1 MKKKFPVIVFFISV
15 AVLAF
20 SSPRNKEVGAND
32 LNVLVIT
39 LDTTRA
45 DVLGLYGNKNN
56 LTPNID
62 RIGQNGIVFKECHA
76 EVPLTLPSHCT
87 IFTGRYPIAHQV
99 RNNGVYC
106 LSKNELTMAEIFKT
120 RGFQTS
126 AIISSFTLNSE
137 FGLSQ
142 GFDSYDEDF
151 DSPEVILNFDVEI
164 PADRVYD
171 KFMRWIERNNNQK
184 FFCWVHFYDP
194 HFPYISHDDGSAG
207 VKQSQ
212 WDNYESEVRYADTY
226 IGKMADVLQSKKMI
240 ENTIV
245 IIVGDH
251 GEAFGE
257 HGEYGHGIFCYEESL
272 RVPLIVYH
280 PRLFA
285 KGRFVTE
292 RVGLADIMPTV
303 LEINRFKRPKNIQG
317 RSLLGLLQ
325 GKTEKKKRT
334 FYFESMF
341 GSEENNW
348 TPLTGIIYDKYKY
361 ISLSERELYDL
372 SIDPRE
378 ANNLYEE
385 KKDVFRKLDKK
396 LEKIVRSTP
405 TAQLSSKRK
414 LSKSDIERLKSLGYI
429 SSFSNK
435 TKQMMDPKKGIVV
448 YSQIQ
453 EIRDIIKQ
461 KNYGLAETKLNE
473 LISVN
478 PEIELPSLYEI
489 SYEIEKN
496 KGNRDKALGILQHAV
511 TVFPKNEALKM
522 RLAIELFTGGELTKT
537 LDICRQLIE
546 EDNQFTPAYILRG
559 DVYTRLNQIE
569 EALRN
574 YEQACAL
581 EPQNKMIK
589 AKYVTLLLE
598 NNELQKALPIMNEL
612 EKHEKFIHTPAYL
625 EMISTYG
632 IRLISNGEGA
642 EAIAIFKKVIDINP
656 RNPEAWVNLGCA
668 YFNSRQFDMALE
680 NYQEALKIDKNFA
693 LAKSN
698 IGLVYLNKYAED
710 NQTVWLGK
718 ALESFNEAIILNPR
732 LGAAYNSRALAFLC
746 LDKKNEAVMDF
757 IQAIEQEPDFMDSYF
772 NIIIVLKQLGR
783 YSEAL
788 TYLNLC
794 KKRFSDK
801 LSPHDREELERLESE
816 IRLKK
821 NLEVSDFMYRPLFSF

>member
-1 MKKKFPVIVFFISV
+1 MKKKFTVIVFFISV
-15 AVLAF
+15 AVLVF
-20 SSPRNKEVGAND
+20 SSPRNDEVGAND

-45 DVLGLYGNKNN
+45 DVIGLYGNKNN
-56 LTPNID
+56 VTPNID
-62 RIGQNGIVFKECHA
+62 RLGQNGIVFKECYA

-87 IFTGRYPIAHQV
+87 IFTGRYPFAHQV
-99 RNNGVYC
+99 RINGTYC
-106 LSKNELTMAEIFKT
+106 LSKNELTMAEIFKAK
-120 RGFQTS
+120 GFQTS
-126 AIISSFTLNSE
+126 AIIASFTLNSK

-151 DSPEVILNFDVEI
+151 ESPEVILNFDVEI
-164 PADRVYD
+164 PAEQVYD
-171 KFMRWIERNNNQK
+171 KFMHWIERYSNQK

-194 HFPYISHDDGSAG
+194 HFPYISHDDSSAG

-212 WDNYESEVRYADTY
+212 WDNYESEVRYVDTY
-226 IGKMADVLQSKKMI
+226 IGKMADVLQSNKII

-272 RVPLIVYH
+272 RVPLIVYY
-280 PRLFA
+280 PRLFT
-285 KGRFVTE
+285 KGRFVTD
-292 RVGLADIMPTV
+292 RVSLADIMPTV
-303 LEINRFKRPKNIQG
+303 LEINRFKRPNNIQG

-325 GKTEKKKRT
+325 GKIEKKKRT
-334 FYFESMF
+334 VYFESMF

-361 ISLSERELYDL
+361 ISLPEYELYDL
-372 SIDPRE
+372 SNDPRE
-378 ANNLYEE
+378 ANNICGE
-385 KKDVFRKLDKK
+385 KMDIRRKLDKK
-396 LEKIVRSTP
+396 LAKIVRSIP
-405 TAQLSSKRK
+405 PAQVSSKRE
-414 LSKSDIERLKSLGYI
+414 LSQSDIQKLKSLGYI

-435 TKQMMDPKKGIVV
+435 TKQMIDPKKGIVV
-448 YSQIQ
+448 YSQVQ
-453 EIRDIIKQ
+453 EIRDIFKQ

-473 LISVN
+473 FISAN
-478 PEIELPSLYEI
+478 PEIELPGLYEI

-496 KGNRDKALGILQHAV
+496 KGNRDNAIGILQHAV
-511 TVFPKNEALKM
+511 TVFPKNEALKI
-522 RLAIELFTGGELTKT
+522 RLAIELFTGGELTRA

-546 EDNQFTPAYILRG
+546 EDNQFTPAYILGG
-559 DVYTRLNQIE
+559 DVYARLNQIE

-589 AKYVTLLLE
+589 VKYATLLLE

-612 EKHEKFIHTPAYL
+612 EKYEKFTHTPAYL
-625 EMISTYG
+625 ELISTYG
-632 IRLISNGEGA
+632 IRLISNGEVA
-642 EAIAIFKKVIDINP
+642 EAIAIFKKIVDINP
-656 RNPEAWVNLGCA
+656 RNPEAWVNLGST
-668 YFNSRQFDMALE
+668 YFNSKQFDLALE
-680 NYQEALKIDKNFA
+680 NYQEALKIDKSFA

-698 IGLVYLNKYAED
+698 IGLVYLNKYVED
-710 NQTVWLGK
+710 NQIFWLGK
-718 ALESFNEAIILNPR
+718 ALESFDEAIILNPR
-732 LGAAYNSRALAFLC
+732 LGAAYNGRALAFLY

-757 IQAIEQEPDFMDSYF
+757 IQAIEQEPDFMDTYF
-772 NIIIVLKQLGR
+772 NIVIVLKQLGR

-788 TYLNLC
+788 TYINLC

-816 IRLKK
+816 IKLKK
-821 NLEVSDFMYRPLFSF
+821 NLEKPDFMYKPLFSF

>member
-1 MKKKFPVIVFFISV
+1 MKKKFTVIVFFISV
-15 AVLAF
+15 AVLVF
-20 SSPRNKEVGAND
+20 SSPRNDEVGAND

-45 DVLGLYGNKNN
+45 DVIGLYGNKNN
-56 LTPNID
+56 VTPNID
-62 RIGQNGIVFKECHA
+62 RLGQNGIVFKECYA

-87 IFTGRYPIAHQV
+87 IFTGRYPFAHQV
-99 RNNGVYC
+99 RNNGTYR
-106 LSKNELTMAEIFKT
+106 LSKNESTMAEIFKAK
-120 RGFQTS
+120 GFQTS
-126 AIISSFTLNSE
+126 AIIASFTLNSE

-171 KFMRWIERNNNQK
+171 KFMHWIERNSNQK

-194 HFPYISHDDGSAG
+194 HFPYISHDDSSAE

-212 WDNYESEVRYADTY
+212 WDNYESEVRYVDTY
-226 IGKMADVLQSKKMI
+226 IGKMADVLQSKKII

-272 RVPLIVYH
+272 RIPLIVYY
-280 PRLFA
+280 PRLFT

-292 RVGLADIMPTV
+292 RVSLADIMPTV
-303 LEINRFKRPKNIQG
+303 LEINRFKRPNNIQG

-325 GKTEKKKRT
+325 GKIEKKKRT
-334 FYFESMF
+334 VYFESMF

-361 ISLSERELYDL
+361 ISLPECELYDL
-372 SIDPRE
+372 SNDAHE
-378 ANNLYEE
+378 ANNICGE
-385 KKDVFRKLDKK
+385 KMDIRRKLDKK
-396 LEKIVRSTP
+396 LEKIVRSISP
-405 TAQLSSKRK
+405 AQVSSKRE
-414 LSKSDIERLKSLGYI
+414 LSQSDIQKLKSLGYI

-435 TKQMMDPKKGIVV
+435 TKQMIDPKKGIVV
-448 YSQIQ
+448 YSQVQ
-453 EIRDIIKQ
+453 EIRDILKQ

-496 KGNRDKALGILQHAV
+496 KGNRDNAIGILQHAV
-511 TVFPKNEALKM
+511 TAFPKNEALKI
-522 RLAIELFTGGELTKT
+522 RLAIELFTGGELTKA

-559 DVYTRLNQIE
+559 DVYARLNQIE

-589 AKYVTLLLE
+589 VKCATLLLE

-612 EKHEKFIHTPAYL
+612 EKYEKFTNTPPYL
-625 EMISTYG
+625 ELISTYG
-632 IRLISNGEGA
+632 IRLISNGEVA
-642 EAIAIFKKVIDINP
+642 EAIAIFKKVVDINP
-656 RNPEAWVNLGCA
+656 RNPEVWVNLGSA
-668 YFNSRQFDMALE
+668 YFNSKQFDMALE

-710 NQTVWLGK
+710 NQIFWLGK
-718 ALESFNEAIILNPR
+718 ALESFDEAIILNPR
-732 LGAAYNSRALAFLC
+732 LGTAYNGRALAFLY

-757 IQAIEQEPDFMDSYF
+757 IQAIEQEPDFMDTYF
-772 NIIIVLKQLGR
+772 NIVIVLKQLGR

-788 TYLNLC
+788 TYINLC

-816 IRLKK
+816 IKLKK
-821 NLEVSDFMYRPLFSF
+821 NFEKPDFMYKPLFSF